1 MEDLFFEGEEKRISR
16 RIRTKFPFRYKVLSG
31 PFSTGDYLGAKTND
45 ISSFG
50 LQFTSKFP
58 LSIGTNLEMELNI
71 PKINH
76 LINVTGRVVRI
87 SELLIEKYYVGVLFS
102 KIDKDDQEKLKRQI
116 DLIDVC
122 KLLEMMIER
131 QASDLHLTANKPPYF
146 RINKQLLSSNVEK
159 LCRDD
164 MKRMIF
170 SVMDD
175 HQIEKF
181 EEEKELNFAL
191 QLPGLGRFRVNVHLQ
206 RGNVEATY
214 RLIQLKIRSLEE
226 LGLPDILTDLAR
238 SPDGLV
244 IIAGP
249 TGVGKSTTLAAMLEL
264 INKEFRKVIV
274 TLEDP
279 IEFVHDSRNCI
290 VKQREIGSDTQSFAT
305 ALKHVLRQDPDV
317 IFVGEVR
324 DLETMSVALEAAE
337 TGHLVL
343 TTLHTSDA
351 AQTVNRVLGIFPHD
365 QRESAAAQLSSS
377 LRGVVCQRLLPR
389 KDNKGLVVA
398 TEVLI
403 GTPAVKTVIRDDK
416 IEQIPNQIQTG
427 TTHKMHNMDTSI
439 LKLYQ
444 EKKIS
449 FETAIEAATDKR
461 RLVALASEK
470 EATKPAYQL

>member
-1 MEDLFFEGEEKRISR
+1 
-16 RIRTKFPFRYKVLSG
+16 
-31 PFSTGDYLGAKTND
+31 
-45 ISSFG
+45 
-50 LQFTSKFP
+50 
-58 LSIGTNLEMELNI
+58 
-71 PKINH
+71 
-76 LINVTGRVVRI
+76 
-87 SELLIEKYYVGVLFS
+87 
-102 KIDKDDQEKLKRQI
+102 
-116 DLIDVC
+116 
-122 KLLEMMIER
+122 MMER
-131 QASDLHLTANKPPYF
+131 QASDLHLTANRPPYF

-164 MKRMIF
+164 MKKMIY

-214 RLIQLKIRSLEE
+214 RLIQLKIKSLEE

-389 KDNKGLVVA
+389 RDSKGLVVA

-403 GTPAVKTVIRDDK
+403 GTPAVKTVIRDYK
-416 IEQIPNQIQTG
+416 IEQLSNQIQTG
-427 TTHKMHNMDTSI
+427 TTHKMHNIDTSI

-449 FETAIEAATDKR
+449 FETAIESATDKR
-461 RLVALASEK
+461 RFVALASEK